1 MISLKK
7 QGGNMKE
14 LILKVKRKMRIP
26 LWLSSIL
33 FLVSATSSFYTILS
47 PKGKIIPLAV
57 RSIFY
62 AVAAISLFFLIVG
75 VYQLAKKRK
84 FISWVLGVGHKW
96 NFTGRLID
104 DYSFRTLIFASLSF
118 CANAFF
124 AITKGIAGWY
134 SSSEWLISLSVYYLL
149 LCILKFY
156 LLRNS
161 RKLHKERETYH
172 QQELEWK
179 SYRMSGILL
188 IVLTIVLE
196 GILVL
201 IVKEGEI
208 FTYNS
213 NLIIAVA
220 AYDFYSLI
228 SSIVYMLKTR
238 KKHSPTIVSI
248 KSINFAT
255 SLVAMLSL
263 QTSMFAIYGAKGND
277 GTERSLNLLTGSVV
291 CIGVLIMGIWM
302 VYKSRKGLLTLYTK
316 EENATYCEI

>member
-1 MISLKK
+1 
-7 QGGNMKE
+7 MKE
-14 LILKVKRKMRIP
+14 KFRKFNKKIRIP
-26 LWLSSIL
+26 LWLTAII
-33 FLVSATSSFYTILS
+33 FLVSVSLSFYIILFD
-47 PKGKIIPLAV
+47 KNHFIPTAIDT
-57 RSIFY
+57 IFY
-62 AVAAISLFFLIVG
+62 AIAAISLVFLIIG
-75 VYQLAKKRK
+75 VFRLIKTRK
-84 FISWVLGVGHKW
+84 FSHWVLGVAHKW
-96 NFTGRLID
+96 SFTGRLID
-104 DYSFRTLIFASLSF
+104 DYSYRTLVFASFSF

-124 AITKGIAGWY
+124 AITKGITGWY
-134 SSSEWLISLSVYYLL
+134 SSSVWLISLSVYYLL
-149 LCILKFY
+149 LCILKFH

-161 RKLHKERETYH
+161 RKIQRESETYH

-179 SYRMSGILL
+179 AYRTSGVLL

-201 IVKEGEI
+201 IVKKGEI

-220 AYDFYSLI
+220 VYDFYSLS

-263 QTSMFAIYGAKGND
+263 QTSMFAVYGAKDAKNI
-277 GTERSLNLLTGSVV
+277 ERSLNLLTGSIV
-291 CIGVLIMGIWM
+291 CVCVLFLGIWM
-302 VYKSRKGLLTLYTK
+302 VYKSKKGLRGL
-316 EENATYCEI
+316 ENSKVPDQSDT